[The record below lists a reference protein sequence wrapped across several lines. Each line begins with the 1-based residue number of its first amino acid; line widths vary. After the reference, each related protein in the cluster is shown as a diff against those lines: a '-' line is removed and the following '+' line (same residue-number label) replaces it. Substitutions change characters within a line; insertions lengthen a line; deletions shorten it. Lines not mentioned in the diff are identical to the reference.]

1 MASLVSFTWY
11 SSLLVITVYYLF
23 IFRVRKTR
31 SQSKWDALP
40 AVSIVIAVKNGT
52 EKLRNTLLALVR
64 QDYPQ
69 YEIVVVDDYSKP
81 QELHALEQMLH
92 TIKTVSLFRSDRPP
106 GKNHAFK
113 MGVEKANHAI
123 ILCTDDDCLPAGQ
136 NWIKSMVAHA
146 GEGNVV
152 LGYSPYFQKAGRLNL
167 FIRFETIMT
176 GMQYLSWAM
185 LGSAFMG
192 VGRNMLFPKSVFLQ
206 NQLHQKAREV
216 VYGDDDLFVQS
227 IKGKVSVKVSL
238 DPDSFIYTEPP
249 ETFKEYMKQKHRHL
263 SAGHYY
269 SLSAWL
275 QPGIFGIGII
285 LHWLFL
291 IPMLWCNVNITFG
304 IAFFAGILIRWIVYA
319 TWTNRLGDPTMKWLY
334 SGHEMVYSI
343 YLAIMGMAT
352 IFTERK
358 TWN

>member
-1 MASLVSFTWY
+1 
-11 SSLLVITVYYLF
+11 
-23 IFRVRKTR
+23 
-31 SQSKWDALP
+31 
-40 AVSIVIAVKNGT
+40 
-52 EKLRNTLLALVR
+52 
-64 QDYPQ
+64 
-69 YEIVVVDDYSKP
+69 
-81 QELHALEQMLH
+81 
-92 TIKTVSLFRSDRPP
+92 
-106 GKNHAFK
+106 

-136 NWIKSMVAHA
+136 NWIKSMVTHA

-206 NQLHQKAREV
+206 NQLHQKARDV
-216 VYGDDDLFVQS
+216 VYGDDDLFVQA
-227 IKGKVSVKVSL
+227 IRGKVPVKVSM
-238 DPDSFIYTEPP
+238 DPDSFIYTQPP
-249 ETFKEYMKQKHRHL
+249 ETVKEYMKQKHRHL

-269 SLSAWL
+269 SVGAWL
-275 QPGIFGIGII
+275 KPGIFGIGII

-291 IPMLWCNVNITFG
+291 IPMLWCNVNVTFA

-319 TWTNRLGDPTMKWLY
+319 TWTNRLG
-334 SGHEMVYSI
+334 
-343 YLAIMGMAT
+343 
-352 IFTERK
+352 
-358 TWN
+358 